1 MKIVFNITGMTC
13 AACSARVEKVARS
26 VKGVEKV
33 NVNLLS
39 GKMTV
44 QAVDGSVEQQIIT
57 EITKAGYG
65 VSTATSHE
73 AKQQDSYTGMG
84 RNVLI
89 SAIFLIVLMY
99 FTMGSMLG
107 IPMPSWYVGANHSVA
122 AGLIQL
128 MLTLP
133 IIMINGGYF
142 VRGIK
147 ALWHRSPNMDSLV
160 AVGSA
165 ASLIYSIVLIFA
177 MSYALGY
184 GDFSTAEHCRHRLY
198 FESAAMILTLVS
210 FGKFLEARAKS
221 KTGEAVRKLMDL
233 SPSSATVL
241 KDGVEV
247 VVPIEQIVPGNILI
261 VKPGGRIPVD
271 GVVVNGHGAVDQ
283 SALTGESV
291 PVYKQ
296 VGDSVSAAT
305 INREGYLQIRAQKV
319 GQDTLLSQII
329 RIVEDAGGSKAPIA
343 RLADKIAGI
352 FVPTVMSISAV
363 VFIVWMLIGRDVS
376 FSLSAAVSVLVI
388 SCPCALGLATPV
400 AIMVGTGRGA
410 GLGVLF
416 KDAEALEVLHN
427 IDTVVFDKTGTL
439 TTGQPAVTD
448 IIPCEIAGK
457 QLLAVAAELEWR
469 SEHPFAKAVMQ
480 KACGISVGRS
490 SNFEVIPGMG
500 VSAVI
505 DNKRYYGGNERL
517 MEHVGVCVPPYED
530 FAEQGKT
537 PLYFA
542 EETRYLGMIAAADVL
557 KPEAATTVDA
567 LKKIGIRTVMLT
579 GDHQK
584 TAEYSAAQAGI
595 DEAIAEVL
603 PAQKGNVI
611 RKLQENGRI
620 LMVGDG
626 INDAPALTIADLG
639 MAVCGGTDIAMDC
652 ADVVLMR
659 EDLGCVYDAIR
670 LSRATIRNIR
680 QNLFWAFFY
689 NCLGI
694 PLAALGLLNPMIGAA
709 CMSVS
714 SVFVVTNALRLRGF
728 KGTPKAEAN
737 EFKQE
742 EEQIMET
749 VIRVNGMMCP
759 HCKARVEEVCK
770 GFSGVDNAEVDLQAK
785 IVTVTGNA
793 DIAQIKKAISDAGYE
808 VVD

>member
-1 MKIVFNITGMTC
+1 MVFNVTGMTC
-13 AACSARVEKVARS
+13 AACSARVEKVTCA
-26 VKGVEKV
+26 VEGVEKV

-39 GKMTV
+39 GKVTV
-44 QAVDGSVEQQIIT
+44 EASDPSVEQLIIT

-65 VSTATSHE
+65 VSNAASRETK
-73 AKQQDSYTGMG
+73 KQYSYAGMG

-107 IPMPSWYVGANHSVA
+107 IPMPSWYVGAKHSVA
-122 AGLIQL
+122 AALVQL

-133 IIMINGGYF
+133 IIVLNGGYF
-142 VRGIK
+142 LRGIK

-165 ASLIYSIVLIFA
+165 ASLIYSIVLVFVMA
-177 MSYALGY
+177 YALGY
-184 GDFSTAEHCRHRLY
+184 GDFATAEHCRHGLY

-221 KTGEAVRKLMDL
+221 KTGDAVRKLMDL

-241 KDGVEV
+241 KDDAEV
-247 VVPIEQIVPGNILI
+247 VVPIEQILPGDILI
-261 VKPGGRIPVD
+261 VKPGGSIPAD
-271 GVVVNGHGAVDQ
+271 GVVVDGHSAVDQ

-296 VGDSVSAAT
+296 VGDPVSAAT
-305 INREGYLQIRAQKV
+305 INREGYLQICAQKV

-329 RIVEDAGGSKAPIA
+329 RVVEDAGGSKVPIA

-352 FVPTVMSISAV
+352 FVPAVMFISAV
-363 VFIVWMLIGRDVS
+363 VFVVWMLIGKDIS

-416 KDAEALEVLHN
+416 KNAEALELLHKIN
-427 IDTVVFDKTGTL
+427 TVVFDKTGTL

-448 IIPCEIAGK
+448 IMPHKISRQRLIS
-457 QLLAVAAELEWR
+457 VAAELEWR
-469 SEHPFAKAVMQ
+469 SEHPFAKAIMK
-480 KACGISVGRS
+480 KAGGSSVGS
-490 SNFEVIPGMG
+490 SSDFEVIPGMG

-505 DNKRYYGGNERL
+505 DDKRYYGGNKRL
-517 MEHVGVCVPPYED
+517 MDHIDVCVPPYE
-530 FAEQGKT
+530 ELTGQGKT

-542 EETRYLGMIAAADVL
+542 EETQYLGMIAAADVL
-557 KPEAATTVDA
+557 KPEATTAMEA
-567 LKKIGIRTVMLT
+567 LKKLGIRTVMLT

-584 TAEYSAAQAGI
+584 TAEYIAAQAGV
-595 DEAIAEVL
+595 EQVVAEVL
-603 PAQKGNVI
+603 PAEKGDVI
-611 RKLQENGRI
+611 RKFQENGSV

-639 MAVCGGTDIAMDC
+639 MAVGSGTDIAMDC
-652 ADVVLMR
+652 ADVVLMQ
-659 EDLGCVYDAIR
+659 EDLGCVYDSVR
-670 LSRATIRNIR
+670 LSRATMRNIR

-709 CMSVS
+709 CMSMS

-728 KGTPKAEAN
+728 KGTPRTEQAYEL
-737 EFKQE
+737 EQE

-759 HCKARVEEVCK
+759 HCKARVEEVSK
-770 GFSGVDNAEVDLQAK
+770 SISGVENAVVDLQAK
-785 IVTVTGNA
+785 TVTVTGNCDFA
-793 DIAQIKKAISDAGYE
+793 ELKKAIAEAGYE
-808 VVD
+808 VVE